1 MNELQQK
8 FADANSALA
17 EQHQAQQQMQQHT
30 LALLDQ
36 THLQHLSKLQKQL
49 QDQSL
54 SHEAAETRLKQ
65 QLQQQDESA
74 KQLQEKV
81 TQLEQQCRQL
91 EQSRATETAVVKA
104 LKKRMASGKDT
115 QPGIFD
121 NSEQER
127 SFSST
132 GSAGNDASQTAALH
146 ATDNEECA
154 ATVSSPSLTNHAV
167 TNPAAMAFTTLSLE
181 ADVLRKEARI
191 LKQHLAEQEAAS
203 SKLMQLQQQDK
214 QQHATQLSRLQHT
227 VSQVEQKHLTA
238 AAMMDE
244 TIAAITS
251 RTCLMLQQRQAGMK
265 SSVCPIHRVLLD
277 CMSLRHI
284 GCFPLIF
291 T

>member
-8 FADANSALA
+8 LADANRALA

-36 THLQHLSKLQKQL
+36 THLQHLSKLRNQL
-49 QDQSL
+49 QEPSL
-54 SHEAAETRLKQ
+54 SREAAETRLTQ

-91 EQSRATETAVVKA
+91 EQSCANETALVKS
-104 LKKRMASGKDT
+104 LKKRMASRQDT

-127 SFSST
+127 SLNST
-132 GSAGNDASQTAALH
+132 GSAKNDTSQTDAG
-146 ATDNEECA
+146 ATDKEECA
-154 ATVSSPSLTNHAV
+154 DTMRSVSLTNPAV
-167 TNPAAMAFTTLSLE
+167 TDPAAMAFTTLSLE

-191 LKQHLAEQEAAS
+191 LKQHLADQEAACH
-203 SKLMQLQQQDK
+203 KLMQLQQQDK
-214 QQHATQLSRLQHT
+214 QQHAAQLSRLQHT
-227 VSQVEQKHLTA
+227 VSQVEQKHLAA

-251 RTCLMLQQRQAGMK
+251 RTSLMLQQRQAGVK
-265 SSVCPIHRVLLD
+265 SSICHVR
-277 CMSLRHI
+277 
-284 GCFPLIF
+284 
-291 T
+291 